1 MLFGL
6 PLDSLPGFND
16 PVPGVLAVVHHKSQ
30 QSDPAL
36 WAGRS
41 VQLTQAGKRTLAR
54 ARTPP
59 PPHPTDRRSSIVP
72 HSPATSESEPVQESR
87 WAIQHLCHA
96 IFVDFAPFLVGFSVM
111 GGAEYIL
118 VSAGLAAAWNVHSG
132 FAADGLYES
141 FTCFFLVVSRPSM
154 ASLIWAATG
163 AQGCYW
169 RLLLKPIATGPSGV
183 EEPAFTSSPSACH
196 LLCSSKVSPIH
207 LLTGFGERC

>member
-1 MLFGL
+1 MTPCPTCWLSCIINL
-6 PLDSLPGFND
+6 SSQTPLSGPD
-16 PVPGVLAVVHHKSQ
+16 
-30 QSDPAL
+30 
-36 WAGRS
+36 GRS
-41 VQLTQAGKRTLAR
+41 NSHKLVNAR
-54 ARTPP
+54 SHGHALP

-96 IFVDFAPFLVGFSVM
+96 IFVCLARFLVGFSVM
-111 GGAEYIL
+111 GGAEYII
-118 VSAGLAAAWNVHSG
+118 VSAALAAAWNVHSG
-132 FAADGLYES
+132 FAANGLYEG

>member
-1 MLFGL
+1 
-6 PLDSLPGFND
+6 
-16 PVPGVLAVVHHKSQ
+16 
-30 QSDPAL
+30 
-36 WAGRS
+36 
-41 VQLTQAGKRTLAR
+41 
-54 ARTPP
+54 
-59 PPHPTDRRSSIVP
+59 
-72 HSPATSESEPVQESR
+72 
-87 WAIQHLCHA
+87 
-96 IFVDFAPFLVGFSVM
+96 M

-132 FAADGLYES
+132 FAANGLYEG